1 MKELSLNVLDIVQNS
16 LTAGASLVKITL
28 IENEEGILTIS
39 VADNGKGMSKEI
51 LEGVTNPFY
60 TTRTTR
66 KVGLGIPL
74 LKLAAEQTG
83 GCVTIAS
90 KEKKE
95 GADDH
100 GTVITA
106 TFDTKSIDFTPV
118 GDMVSTLC
126 TLVQS
131 GGDVDFEYSH
141 TTPKGEVALSTR
153 EMRQMLGEDIPL
165 SSFEVMEWL
174 RGYLTEQYEVLKTN

>member
-16 LTAGASLVKITL
+16 LTAGASLVKISLT
-28 IENEEGILTIS
+28 ENEQGILTLS
-39 VADNGKGMSKEI
+39 VADDGKGMSEEI
-51 LEGVTNPFY
+51 LKGVTNPFY

-106 TFDTKSIDFTPV
+106 TFDTRSIDFTPI
-118 GDMVSTLC
+118 GDMVSTISC
-126 TLVQS
+126 LVQR

-141 TTPKGEVALSTR
+141 KTPKGEVALSTR
-153 EMRQMLGEDIPL
+153 EMRQMLGADIPL
-165 SSFEVMEWL
+165 NSFEVIKWL
-174 RGYLTEQYEVLKTN
+174 EEYLTEQYNVLKIN

>member
-28 IENEEGILTIS
+28 AEDEEGILTLS

-66 KVGLGIPL
+66 NVGLGIPL

-83 GCVTIAS
+83 GNLKIVS
-90 KEKKE
+90 KEKGE
-95 GADDH
+95 GTTDH

-106 TFDTKSIDFTPV
+106 TFDTNSIDFTPV
-118 GDMVSTLC
+118 GDMISTVC
-126 TLVQS
+126 SLVQR

-141 TTPKGEVALSTR
+141 QTPRGSVCVETAQMR
-153 EMRQMLGEDIPL
+153 EMLGEDIPL
-165 SSFEVMEWL
+165 NSFEVLEWL
-174 RGYLTEQYEVLKTN
+174 KEYLTEQYNVLKAN

>member
-16 LTAGASLVKITL
+16 LTAGATLVKITL
-28 IENEEGILTIS
+28 TENEEGILTLS

-90 KEKKE
+90 KEKKR
-95 GADDH
+95 GVADH

-106 TFDTKSIDFTPV
+106 TFDTKSIDFTPL
-118 GDMVSTLC
+118 GDMIATFC
-126 TLVQS
+126 TLVQR
-131 GGDVDFEYSH
+131 GDNVDFEYSH
-141 TTPKGEVALSTR
+141 QTPKGTVELKTA
-153 EMRQMLGEDIPL
+153 EMRQMLGADIPL
-165 SSFEVMEWL
+165 NSFEVMEWL
-174 RGYLTEQYEVLKTN
+174 EGYLTEQYEVLN